1 MSRRLLRGGGRDTA
15 RAMLLALS
23 IVGLFVLPSPWNVIG
38 VVVAACVE
46 VLEIAFWR
54 RFLGRY
60 PVRTGSEG
68 MVGEKGEVLEPC
80 SPQGTVRV
88 RGEIWKAHCE
98 VPLAA
103 GDAVK
108 VTGVEGLTLRVEP
121 AAGQASTPS

>member
-1 MSRRLLRGGGRDTA
+1 
-15 RAMLLALS
+15 MLLALS

-60 PVRTGSEG
+60 PVRTGAEG
-68 MVGEKGEVLEPC
+68 MVGEKGEVIEPC

-88 RGEIWKAHCE
+88 RGEIWRARCE
-98 VPLAA
+98 VPVAV
-103 GDAVK
+103 GDGVR
-108 VTGVEGLTLRVEP
+108 VTGVDGLTLTVEP
-121 AAGQASTPS
+121 ASGQASTSS